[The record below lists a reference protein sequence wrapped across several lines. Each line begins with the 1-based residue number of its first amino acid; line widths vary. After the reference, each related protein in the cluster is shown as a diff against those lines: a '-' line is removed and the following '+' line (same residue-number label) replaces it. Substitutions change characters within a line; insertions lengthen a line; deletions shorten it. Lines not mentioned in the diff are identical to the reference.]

1 MEHVTEISGLLL
13 LYPEKIADKLNE
25 LQSLAPI
32 SGSRACINYV
42 ACVPIARGGRTCQML
57 LQVRLGLCRCINGD
71 DCTKKVLLET

>member
-25 LQSLAPI
+25 LQSLGPI

-42 ACVPIARGGRTCQML
+42 ACVSPEAAER
-57 LQVRLGLCRCINGD
+57 VRCCCRSAAACAGALMEMIVQRRF
-71 DCTKKVLLET
+71 C